1 MATGKT
7 VVAEYKID
15 TGILGGVIVKIGDKL
30 IDGSVIRQLE
40 TLKTQLLADETTKIG
55 VNE

>member
-1 MATGKT
+1 M
-7 VVAEYKID
+7 VAEYKID